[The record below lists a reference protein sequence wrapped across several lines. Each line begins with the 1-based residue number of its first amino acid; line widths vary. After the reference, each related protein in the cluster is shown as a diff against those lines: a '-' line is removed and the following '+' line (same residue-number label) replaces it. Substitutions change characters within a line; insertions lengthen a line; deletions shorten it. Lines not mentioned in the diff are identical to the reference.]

1 MLRDSDALIR
11 CLQTQNNVYEIV
23 SDMNQKQEILEERI
37 VALEDR
43 LNSIHEHLE
52 ALPDV
57 LGKVVQIAL
66 SSQRLLLDPS
76 HGSAAEQPPGSRHT
90 HLHPSDATRPSWSAN
105 SLAGGSPPGNTK
117 NTFLVPAT
125 PQPGSLDA

>member
-1 MLRDSDALIR
+1 
-11 CLQTQNNVYEIV
+11 
-23 SDMNQKQEILEERI
+23 MNQKQEVLEERI

-43 LNSIHEHLE
+43 LNSIQEHLE

-57 LGKVVQIAL
+57 LAKVVQIAL
-66 SSQRLLLDPS
+66 SSQRLLMDPS
-76 HGSAAEQPPGSRHT
+76 HGVTDQPPGPRHT
-90 HLHPSDATRPSWSAN
+90 HLHPSDATRPCWSAS
-105 SLAGGSPPGNTK
+105 SLTGGSPPGNTAR